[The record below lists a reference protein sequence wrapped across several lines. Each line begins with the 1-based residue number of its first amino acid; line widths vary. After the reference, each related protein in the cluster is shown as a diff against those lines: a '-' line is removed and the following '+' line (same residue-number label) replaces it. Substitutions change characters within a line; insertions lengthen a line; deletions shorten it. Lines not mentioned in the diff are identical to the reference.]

1 MSHSLLTHPLKDILI
16 ASKFDN
22 YLFTSVCGHQ
32 PFVESLNKTKRQ
44 RNMLSTWAN
53 PSIFSCLTASEVLVL
68 EPLDLLN
75 SVTSFPHFPA
85 CRWQIVKLLSVNYWW
100 FCFFD
105 DLANMD
111 RDMTCTLLTFTSGS
125 SHPSFRFRSFLLR
138 FYFTVWNM

>member
-1 MSHSLLTHPLKDILI
+1 MSWLLPSLTVISSPV
-16 ASKFDN
+16 
-22 YLFTSVCGHQ
+22 SVGISQ
-32 PFVESLNKTKRQ
+32 LLRAWTKQKGRG
-44 RNMLSTWAN
+44 RANMLSTWAN

-68 EPLDLLN
+68 EPLDSLN
-75 SVTSFPHFPA
+75 SITSFPHSPA

-111 RDMTCTLLTFTSGS
+111 RDMTCTVLTFTSES